1 MKTNVI
7 LLHLMNISV
16 LQMQTAEG
24 LFSDLR
30 GMVFKS
36 AQGWGCRGVEGGG
49 QAGKEPA
56 FPSKCQMYCDHI
68 LRPLGI
74 VLEKDD
80 STRCRHRL
88 RSLGKTQGMRGK
100 IEVRSPLVTGDIMEI
115 GQCCK
120 AALSLKIR
128 IRAKS
133 QI

>member
-7 LLHLMNISV
+7 LLHLINISV

-24 LFSDLR
+24 LYSDLR
-30 GMVFKS
+30 GLVVKT
-36 AQGWGCRGVEGGG
+36 AHGWGCRGVEGGG
-49 QAGKEPA
+49 QAGTEPA

-88 RSLGKTQGMRGK
+88 RSLVKTQGMRGK